1 MFTQGLLLVQGSSHF
16 HMCSCI
22 RMAEHISADAEKHL
36 VQQSKT
42 LSGYI
47 HSQLVATAKAGIK
60 EASTRADEVSATV
73 GVV

>member
-1 MFTQGLLLVQGSSHF
+1 
-16 HMCSCI
+16 
-22 RMAEHISADAEKHL
+22 MAEHISADAEKHL